1 MKKALVVGFL
11 AVFLFIGC
19 ESKPEEVK
27 IAVNEWIGYAPLF
40 YANEKG
46 WLKDDNIRLIRTVS
60 LGESVRLYESGFVN
74 SLAATQYEYS
84 KLKNSVYPVILLDR
98 SYGGDMIL
106 SNKSLYDI
114 KKAKEVLVYLE
125 IDSVNYL
132 LLKTFAKKYHISF
145 SKFKI
150 INDDQQQI
158 TKEKFDLKKPI
169 LIVTYAPY
177 DVFFYKRGFHIISST
192 KDDYLLVID
201 AVFASKTLKK
211 RRFKKFKFYVDKA
224 IEAIKKNPKKV
235 YETIKNYYPSYTFK
249 EFLSGLNNIEWINNP
264 STHLIY
270 LLKKS
275 KFPTQG
281 LIGEN

>member
-1 MKKALVVGFL
+1 MKRVLVVGFL

-27 IAVNEWIGYAPLF
+27 ITANEWIGYAPLF

-84 KLKNSVYPVILLDR
+84 KLKNSVYPVLLLDR

-106 SNKSLYDI
+106 SNKSLKEI
-114 KKAKEVLVYLE
+114 KQSKNILVYLE

-132 LLKTFAKKYHISF
+132 LLKTFARKYNINFKKF
-145 SKFKI
+145 RFV
-150 INDDQQQI
+150 NDDQQQI
-158 TKEKFDLKKPI
+158 TKEKFDLRKPI
-169 LIVTYAPY
+169 LIVTYSPY
-177 DVFFYKRGFHIISST
+177 DVCFYKKGFKVISSS
-192 KDDYLLVID
+192 KDDGLLIID
-201 AVFASKTLKK
+201 ALFVAKNLKK
-211 RRFKKFKFYVDKA
+211 SRFERLKFYIDKA
-224 IEAIKKNPKKV
+224 VEIVKKNPKKV
-235 YETIKNYYPSYTFK
+235 YETVRNYYPNYSY
-249 EFLSGLNNIEWINNP
+249 EDFLFAIKKIKWVNHP
-264 STHLIY
+264 SSRLLD
-270 LLKKS
+270 LLKKDN
-275 KFPTQG
+275 FPVQG